1 MRSARCGGGRAA
13 RLRFPSPPRSCGWR
27 AKRTARPRRAGAG
40 CAMRE
45 TRAARFRQLPQ
56 LALPL
61 LLLFQRALP
70 HGSPGPPQCYGIA
83 PLGDLNCS
91 WEPLGS
97 QGAPSTLH
105 LQSQKYHSNRTWTVA
120 VPPSQSW
127 VTIPREQLT
136 TSDELLV
143 WGAEAGQPLW
153 PPVFVNLETRL
164 KPDAPQLCP
173 NVDFP
178 EDDPLETT
186 IQWEPP
192 VWPPHKVLI
201 CQFHY
206 RRCQEMAW
214 TLVEPEVK
222 SIPLAPVEIQN
233 LELATGYEVSG
244 RCRMEKEE
252 DLWSEWSPS
261 LSFQTLPSGPCTIPG
276 SCQSDN
282 NHYGNQKFSQV
293 SQSPVEGTILFAP
306 GHCVRVTYRVWFQV
320 EGRKLTQDG
329 TPCCNSSIPP
339 QAEWAGVSAVNA
351 TSWEPLTNLS
361 LACLDPGSAPRNVTV
376 SSIAGSM
383 DLLVAWQQG
392 SGALQEYVVDWAQDG
407 DPLENLN
414 WVRLPPG
421 NLSAL
426 LPAPLEGPRL
436 WRLQDD
442 PPGTPAV
449 AWGEVPRHQL
459 RGHLMHYTLC
469 AQSGTRPSV
478 CMNAITHYC
487 STHRPLSHPQTS
499 PILVAK
505 CALPLP
511 PPDNT
516 LKWKVLPGVLLLW
529 GLLLMGC
536 GMSLATSRRCLHL
549 RYKVLPRWV
558 WEKVPDPANSTSS
571 QPHVEEVPQAQP
583 LRDLPILE
591 VEEMEPG
598 PVTKPPQASA
608 QLDSGYE
615 KHFLPTPEELG
626 LLGPPTPGP
635 RLRPEL
641 TPGQESGAH
650 LTDEDMRLREA
661 ESLA

>member
-1 MRSARCGGGRAA
+1 MRGTWAA
-13 RLRFPSPPRSCGWR
+13 P
-27 AKRTARPRRAGAG
+27 
-40 CAMRE
+40 
-45 TRAARFRQLPQ
+45 FRQLPQ
-56 LALPL
+56 LALLL
-61 LLLFQRALP
+61 LLLFQRARP
-70 HGSPGPPQCYGIA
+70 HGSPGPLQCYGIA

-91 WEPLGS
+91 WEPLGNL
-97 QGAPSTLH
+97 GAPSTLH

-120 VPPSQSW
+120 VPPDQSW

-153 PPVFVNLETRL
+153 SPVFVNLETRM
-164 KPDAPQLCP
+164 KPDAPRLCP
-173 NVDFP
+173 KVDFP
-178 EDDPLETT
+178 EDDPLETA

-192 VWPPHKVLI
+192 VWPPHKILI

-214 TLVEPEVK
+214 TLLEPEVT

-244 RCRMEKEE
+244 RCRMEKE
-252 DLWSEWSPS
+252 DLWSDWSPS
-261 LSFQTLPSGPCTIPG
+261 LSFQTLPSAPKDVWISGNPCGTPG
-276 SCQSDN
+276 SQE
-282 NHYGNQKFSQV
+282 HQQLLWK
-293 SQSPVEGTILFAP
+293 AP
-306 GHCVRVTYRVWFQV
+306 GRCAQVAYRVWFHV
-320 EGRKLTQDG
+320 EGRRLTQGG
-329 TPCCNSSIPP
+329 TPCCNSSIPA

-361 LACLDPGSAPRNVTV
+361 LACLGPGSAPRNVTV
-376 SSIAGSM
+376 SSVAGSM
-383 DLLVAWQQG
+383 DLLVTWQQG

-407 DPLENLN
+407 DPLENLS

-426 LPAPLEGPRL
+426 LPGNFEGGVPYRVTVTAVSPQGLAPAPPVWSFREELAPLEGPML

-459 RGHLMHYTLC
+459 RGRLTHYTLC

-478 CMNAITHYC
+478 CMNVSGSTRNITLPNLHWGPC
-487 STHRPLSHPQTS
+487 ELWVTASTISGEG
-499 PILVAK
+499 
-505 CALPLP
+505 P
-511 PPDNT
+511 PGPSLQLHLPDNT
-516 LKWKVLPGVLLLW
+516 LKWKVLPGVLVLW
-529 GLLLMGC
+529 GLFLTGC

-571 QPHVEEVPQAQP
+571 QPHVEVFAQAVCSWFP
-583 LRDLPILE
+583 LRLSTEATGSRNPSLSSQPHSGASCDLP
-591 VEEMEPG
+591 PHR
-598 PVTKPPQASA
+598 A
-608 QLDSGYE
+608 
-615 KHFLPTPEELG
+615 LPSETLHPISSF
-626 LLGPPTPGP
+626 
-635 RLRPEL
+635 
-641 TPGQESGAH
+641 GQ
-650 LTDEDMRLREA
+650 
-661 ESLA
+661 